1 MAKLSNRLTDKAVN
15 NQTKAGWHADG
26 DGLYLKVTPAGTK
39 SYAFRYTLQGK
50 PHFLGLGSIKTVSLK
65 EAREAAKA
73 MRKLLLEG
81 VDPAKARVEQRAQ
94 IAVIPTFS
102 EAAARY
108 IEAKRH
114 EWTNQKHA
122 DTWESSLRMHIEP
135 TIGKLRVDGIKTGD
149 VQEALEKIWRTMP
162 ETASRTRQRVE
173 KIFDWCKTSKYRTD
187 ENPARWHGNLEH
199 LLPKLSKVQ
208 KVVNQP
214 ALPWVRMP
222 EFIKALDNQKGNA
235 AQALKLLVLCA
246 MRSGEVRLLKWSDI
260 EDGLITIPA
269 ERMKAK
275 REHRI
280 PLSAKALELLSKVKR
295 IEGEELVFPG
305 MKPGQPMSDA
315 TLLKVI
321 KRMNEGGHNLLDP
334 AGQPIVVH
342 GFRSSF
348 KTWATESTLFP
359 RELVEMALAH
369 EIGNKVEAA
378 YLRGDALEKRRS
390 LMDAWAAFATAEP
403 TAAKVIPMGKVAG

>member
-1 MAKLSNRLTDKAVN
+1 MAKLSNQLTDKAVN
-15 NQTKAGWHADG
+15 NQTKPGWHADG
-26 DGLYLKVTPAGTK
+26 DGLYLKVTPTGTK
-39 SYAFRYTLQGK
+39 SYAFRYTLHGK
-50 PHFLGLGSIKTVSLK
+50 PNFVGLGSIKTVSLK
-65 EAREAAKA
+65 EAREGAKA
-73 MRKLLLEG
+73 MRKLLIDG
-81 VDPAKARVEQRAQ
+81 IDPAQAKREKRVQ
-94 IAVIPTFS
+94 IAAIPTFS

-122 DTWESSLRMHIEP
+122 DTWESSLRMHMEP

-162 ETASRTRQRVE
+162 ETASRTRQRTE

-187 ENPARWHGNLEH
+187 ENPARWEGNLEH

-214 ALPWVRMP
+214 ALPWVRVP
-222 EFIKALDNQKGNA
+222 EFLKALDSQKGNA

-260 EDGLITIPA
+260 KDGVITIPG

-280 PLSAKALELLSKVKR
+280 PLSKEAMALLDNVKR
-295 IEGEELVFPG
+295 VEGEELIFPG
-305 MKPGQPMSDA
+305 MKPGEPMSDA

-321 KRMNEGGHNLLDP
+321 KRMNESGHNLVDP
-334 AGQPIVVH
+334 TGQPVVVH

-378 YLRGDALEKRRS
+378 YLRGDALEKRRN
-390 LMDAWAAFATAEP
+390 LMDAWATFATAEP
-403 TAAKVIPMGKVAG
+403 TGGKVIGLNKTA

>member
-1 MAKLSNRLTDKAVN
+1 MAKLSNRLTDTAVR
-15 NQTKAGWHADG
+15 QTKKAGWHADG

-50 PHFLGLGSIKTVSLK
+50 PNFLGLGSIKTISLQ

-81 VDPAKARVEQRAQ
+81 VDPAKAKREQRAHMT
-94 IAVIPTFS
+94 AIPTFS

-108 IEAKRH
+108 IEAKKH

-122 DTWESSLRMHIEP
+122 DTWESSLRMHMEP
-135 TIGKLRVDGIKTGD
+135 TIGMLRVDGIKTGD
-149 VQEALEKIWRTMP
+149 VVKALEKIWRTMP

-173 KIFDWCKTSKYRTD
+173 KIFDWCQTSGYRTS
-187 ENPARWHGNLEH
+187 ENPARWKGHLEN

-208 KVVNQP
+208 AVVNQP
-214 ALPWVRMP
+214 ALPWVRIP

-246 MRSGEVRLLKWSDI
+246 MRSGEVRQLKWSDI
-260 EDGLITIPA
+260 KDWLITIPA
-269 ERMKAK
+269 DRMKAS

-280 PLSAKALELLSKVKR
+280 PLSKEAMALLAQVKR
-295 IEGEELVFPG
+295 IKGEDLVFPG

-321 KRMNEGGHNLLDP
+321 KRMNEAGHNLVDP
-334 AGQPIVVH
+334 TGQPVVVH

-348 KTWATESTLFP
+348 KTWATESSIFP

-369 EIGNKVEAA
+369 AIGGKVEAA
-378 YLRGDALEKRRS
+378 YLRGDALQKRRS
-390 LMDAWAAFATAEP
+390 LMQSWAAFATSKP
-403 TAAKVIPMGKVAG
+403 TAGKVVRLGKAG